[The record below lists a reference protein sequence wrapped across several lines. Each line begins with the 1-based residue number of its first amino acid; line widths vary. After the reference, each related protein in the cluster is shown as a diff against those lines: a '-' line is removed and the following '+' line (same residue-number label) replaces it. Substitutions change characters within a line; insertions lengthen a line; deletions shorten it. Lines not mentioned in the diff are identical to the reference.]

1 MSSDTR
7 GVRNTAKSILRKAGL
22 LPAAQRIATILT
34 SPPTYRAHERRFR
47 QLKRQHGHVLG
58 ERLNNHQH
66 RQRLALVC
74 SPSFPEV
81 EIELGLIKGLQ
92 LANFVPVVLIT
103 DTGREGR
110 LLVQYYKLTAV
121 GEFHQ
126 WSDFAGETD
135 STVAEAVV
143 SRCKSLGDLLEF
155 EHAGVRVG
163 RFAVST
169 ALRSTYRGSLDLQL
183 PQDRKLLVDKV
194 AQSMVAV
201 RAAQKILQHVRPDL
215 AMFVDTVYS
224 PLGELFESC
233 VQNNIETVE
242 WKQAHKSNALRFKRY
257 SLSNMGEHPWT
268 LSEESW
274 RLVRDMEWTENHS
287 KELDREL
294 YSSYAS
300 GDWMSVVGSQFE
312 KSMIDATRLRER
324 LDLDP
329 SKKTAFIFPHIL
341 WDATLFWGKCLFGD
355 YEEWLVET
363 VRAACANDRVNWVIK
378 VHPGNQ
384 RIRERG
390 SLQCESAET
399 VSLRKYFGK
408 LPPHIVM
415 IPPESEMSTYSVFQI
430 MDYCITVCGT
440 VGMEAARLGIPV
452 LTGGT
457 GPYHSKGFTVDS
469 NTREEYLEKVR
480 HIEEI
485 RALSPAQRELAE
497 RFAYA
502 TFLLRSWH
510 AKSVTLRYIPNTRK
524 FMYQGQVNIKS
535 REAWYTADDL
545 RAFADW
551 ITNPNKP
558 REYLAQL
565 PQACHSVSSSR
576 TEAEIKSHSEI
587 TSDVQA
593 ETD

>member
-1 MSSDTR
+1 ML
-7 GVRNTAKSILRKAGL
+7 TA
-22 LPAAQRIATILT
+22 
-34 SPPTYRAHERRFR
+34 PPEYRAHERRFR

-58 ERLNNHQH
+58 ARLNNHQG
-66 RQRLALVC
+66 RQRRALVC
-74 SPSFPEV
+74 GPSFPEA

-92 LANFVPVVLIT
+92 LAGFVPVVFISE
-103 DTGREGR
+103 TGREGR
-110 LLVQYYKLTAV
+110 LLAQHYKLAAV
-121 GEFHQ
+121 DEVHQ
-126 WSDFAGETD
+126 WDEFSGGIDNAT
-135 STVAEAVV
+135 AEAVV
-143 SRCKSLGDLLEF
+143 SKCKSLRDLMEF
-155 EHAGVRVG
+155 EHAGVQVG

-169 ALRSTYRGSLDLQL
+169 ALRLTYQGALDLRL
-183 PQDRKLLVDKV
+183 PEHRKLLADGV
-194 AQSMVAV
+194 ARGIVAV

-224 PLGELFESC
+224 PHGELFESC
-233 VQNNIETVE
+233 LQNNIETVE

-257 SLSNMGEHPWT
+257 SLSNRGEHPWT

-274 RLVRDMEWTENHS
+274 RLVRDMGWTENHS

-300 GDWMSVVGSQFE
+300 GDWMSVVGTQFE
-312 KSMIDATRLRER
+312 KSMIEATRLRER

-329 SKKTAFIFPHIL
+329 KKKTAFIFPHIL
-341 WDATLFWGKCLFGD
+341 WDATLFWGKCLFSN

-378 VHPGNQ
+378 VHPANK
-384 RIRERG
+384 RIREAW
-390 SLQCESAET
+390 SLKCESAET
-399 VSLRKYFGK
+399 VSLRKYLGK

-415 IPPESEMSTYSVFQI
+415 IPPESEISTYSVFQI

-440 VGMEAARLGIPV
+440 VGIEAARLGIPV
-452 LTGGT
+452 VTGGT
-457 GPYHSKGFTVDS
+457 GPYDGKGFTVDS

-480 HIEEI
+480 NIEEI
-485 RALSPAQRELAE
+485 QPLSPAQRELAE

-502 TFLLRSWH
+502 TFLMRPWH

-524 FMYQGQVNIKS
+524 FMCQGQVNIKS

-558 REYLAQL
+558 DEYLAQL

-576 TEAEIKSHSEI
+576 TDAEVKSHTEI

-593 ETD
+593 D

>member
-1 MSSDTR
+1 L
-7 GVRNTAKSILRKAGL
+7 NA
-22 LPAAQRIATILT
+22 
-34 SPPTYRAHERRFR
+34 PPEYWKYERRFR
-47 QLKRQHGHVLG
+47 ELKRQHGHVLG
-58 ERLNNHQH
+58 ERLNN
-66 RQRLALVC
+66 RQCKQKVALVC
-74 SPSFPEV
+74 CPGFPEV

-92 LANFVPVVLIT
+92 LANFVPVVMT
-103 DTGREGR
+103 TTGREGR
-110 LLVQYYKLTAV
+110 LLAQYYRLTGV
-121 GEFHQ
+121 DETHP
-126 WSDFAGETD
+126 WNDFVGETD

-143 SRCKSLGDLLEF
+143 SRCKSLQDLLEF
-155 EHAGVRVG
+155 EYGGVRVG

-169 ALRSTYRGSLDLQL
+169 ALRITYQGSVDLQL
-183 PQDRKLLVDKV
+183 PRDRELLVGAV
-194 AQSMVAV
+194 AQSMAAV

-224 PLGELFESC
+224 PQGELFESC
-233 VQNNIETVE
+233 VQNEIETVE

-257 SLSNMGEHPWT
+257 SLSNMGQHPWT

-274 RLVRDMEWTENHS
+274 RLVRDMEWTESHS
-287 KELDREL
+287 KELEREL

-312 KSMIDATRLRER
+312 KSMIDAARLRER
-324 LDLDP
+324 LNLDP

-355 YEEWLVET
+355 YEQWLVET

-378 VHPGNQ
+378 IHPGNQ
-384 RIRERG
+384 RIREGG
-390 SLQCESAET
+390 SLQCECAET
-399 VSLRKYFGK
+399 VSLHKYFGK

-415 IPPESEMSTYSVFQI
+415 IPPESKTSTYSVFQI

-480 HIEEI
+480 KIEEI
-485 RALSPAQRELAE
+485 QPLSPAQRELAE

-502 TFLLRSWH
+502 TFLMRSWD
-510 AKSVTLRYIPNTRK
+510 AKSATLRYIPDTRK
-524 FMYQGQVNIKS
+524 FTYQGQINIKS
-535 REAWYTADDL
+535 REDWYTADDL

-551 ITNPNKP
+551 ILHPNKP
-558 REYLAQL
+558 GEYFAQL

-576 TEAEIKSHSEI
+576 TDAEAKTHSEI

-593 ETD
+593 D

>member
-1 MSSDTR
+1 MRSDTPGAR
-7 GVRNTAKSILRKAGL
+7 STAKSILRKAGL
-22 LPAAQRIATILT
+22 LPAAQRISTILT
-34 SPPTYRAHERRFR
+34 APAAYRAHERRFR

-58 ERLNNHQH
+58 ERLNDPQSG
-66 RQRLALVC
+66 QRFALVC
-74 SPSFPEV
+74 SPTFPEV

-110 LLVQYYKLTAV
+110 LLAQYYKLAAV
-121 GEFHQ
+121 GEVHQ
-126 WSDFAGETD
+126 WSDFVGETD

-143 SRCKSLGDLLEF
+143 NRSKSVQDLLEF

-169 ALRSTYRGSLDLQL
+169 ALRTTYQGSLDLQL
-183 PQDRKLLVDKV
+183 PQHRKQLVDAV

-201 RAAQKILQHVRPDL
+201 RAAQEILQHFRPDL
-215 AMFVDTVYS
+215 AMFVDTAYS
-224 PLGELFESC
+224 PWGELFESC
-233 VQNNIETVE
+233 LQNNIETVQ
-242 WKQAHKSNALRFKRY
+242 WQQAHKSNALRFRRN
-257 SLSNMGEHPWT
+257 SLSDMGEHPVS

-300 GDWMSVVGSQFE
+300 GDWMSVVGTQFE
-312 KSMIDATRLRER
+312 KSMIDDARLRER

-341 WDATLFWGKCLFGD
+341 WDATFFWGKCLFAD
-355 YEEWLVET
+355 YEEWFVET
-363 VRAACANDRVNWVIK
+363 VRTACANDRVKWVIK
-378 VHPGNQ
+378 VHPANQ
-384 RIRERG
+384 RIREGG
-390 SLQCESAET
+390 SLGCESAEI
-399 VSLRKYFGK
+399 VALRKFGK

-415 IPPESEMSTYSVFQI
+415 IPPESEISTYSLFRV

-457 GPYHSKGFTVDS
+457 GPYDNKGFTVDS
-469 NTREEYLEKVR
+469 NTGEEYLEKLR
-480 HIEEI
+480 NIEDI
-485 RALSPAQRELAE
+485 RPLSSAQRELAE

-502 TFLLRSWH
+502 SFLMCPWH
-510 AKSVTLRYIPNTRK
+510 AKSVTLRYLPNTQK

-551 ITNPNKP
+551 ITDPNKP
-558 REYLAQL
+558 SEYWAQS
-565 PQACHSVSSSR
+565 PIATPTQ
-576 TEAEIKSHSEI
+576 I
-587 TSDVQA
+587 
-593 ETD
+593 

>member
-1 MSSDTR
+1 M
-7 GVRNTAKSILRKAGL
+7 
-22 LPAAQRIATILT
+22 
-34 SPPTYRAHERRFR
+34 
-47 QLKRQHGHVLG
+47 
-58 ERLNNHQH
+58 
-66 RQRLALVC
+66 
-74 SPSFPEV
+74 
-81 EIELGLIKGLQ
+81 
-92 LANFVPVVLIT
+92 PVVLINE
-103 DTGREGR
+103 TGREGR
-110 LLVQYYKLTAV
+110 LLVQHYKLAAV
-121 GEFHQ
+121 DEVHQ
-126 WSDFAGETD
+126 WDEFAEGIDNGT
-135 STVAEAVV
+135 AEAVV
-143 SRCKSLGDLLEF
+143 SRCKSLRDLIEF

-169 ALRSTYRGSLDLQL
+169 ALRLTYQGSLDLQL
-183 PQDRKLLVDKV
+183 PEHRKLLVRAV
-194 AQSMVAV
+194 AQSMLAV
-201 RAAQKILQHVRPDL
+201 RAAQKILQHVRPDF

-224 PLGELFESC
+224 PHGELFESC

-257 SLSNMGEHPWT
+257 SLSSMGEHPWT

-287 KELDREL
+287 KELEREL

-300 GDWMSVVGSQFE
+300 GDWMSVVGTQFE
-312 KSMIDATRLRER
+312 KSMIDAARLRER
-324 LDLDP
+324 LHLDP

-341 WDATLFWGKCLFGD
+341 WDATLFWGKCLFSD

-378 VHPGNQ
+378 IHPGNQ
-384 RIRERG
+384 RIREGR

-399 VSLRKYFGK
+399 VSLRKYFGE
-408 LPPHIVM
+408 LPPHIVT
-415 IPPESEMSTYSVFQI
+415 IPLESEISTYSVFQI

-440 VGMEAARLGIPV
+440 VGMEAARLGISV

-457 GPYHSKGFTVDS
+457 GPYHGKGFTVDS

-480 HIEEI
+480 NIEEI

-502 TFLLRSWH
+502 TFLMRSWH

-524 FMYQGQVNIKS
+524 FTYQGHVNIKS
-535 REAWYTADDL
+535 RDAWYAADDL

-558 REYLAQL
+558 DEYLVQL
-565 PQACHSVSSSR
+565 SQASHSVPTSR
-576 TEAEIKSHSEI
+576 TDAEIESHSEI
-587 TSDVQA
+587 ISDVQA
-593 ETD
+593 D

>member
-1 MSSDTR
+1 MRSDTP
-7 GVRNTAKSILRKAGL
+7 GARNAAKSILRKAGL
-22 LPAAQRIATILT
+22 LPAVQRISTILT
-34 SPPTYRAHERRFR
+34 APPAYRAHERRFR

-58 ERLNNHQH
+58 ERLNDPQR
-66 RQRLALVC
+66 RQRFALVC
-74 SPSFPEV
+74 GPTFPEV

-92 LANFVPVVLIT
+92 LANFVPVVLIP

-110 LLVQYYKLTAV
+110 LLAQYYKLAAV
-121 GEFHQ
+121 GEIHQ
-126 WSDFAGETD
+126 WSDFVGETD

-143 SRCKSLGDLLEF
+143 SRSKSLQDLLEF

-169 ALRSTYRGSLDLQL
+169 ALRNTYQGTLDLQL
-183 PQDRKLLVDKV
+183 PQHRKQLVDAV

-201 RAAQKILQHVRPDL
+201 RAAQEILQHFRPDL
-215 AMFVDTVYS
+215 AMFVDTAYS
-224 PLGELFESC
+224 PWGELFESC
-233 VQNNIETVE
+233 LQNNIETIQ
-242 WKQAHKSNALRFKRY
+242 WQQAHKSNALRFKRY
-257 SLSNMGEHPWT
+257 SLSDMGEHPVS

-300 GDWMSVVGSQFE
+300 GDWMSVVGTQFE
-312 KSMIDATRLRER
+312 KSMIDDARLRER

-341 WDATLFWGKCLFGD
+341 WDATFFWGKCLFAD
-355 YEEWLVET
+355 YEEWFVET
-363 VRAACANDRVNWVIK
+363 VRTACANDRVKWVIK
-378 VHPGNQ
+378 VHPANQ
-384 RIRERG
+384 RIREGG
-390 SLQCESAET
+390 SLGCESAEI
-399 VSLRKYFGK
+399 VALRKFGK

-415 IPPESEMSTYSVFQI
+415 IPPESEISTYSLFRV

-457 GPYHSKGFTVDS
+457 GPYDNKGFTVDS
-469 NTREEYLEKVR
+469 NTREEYLEKLR
-480 HIEEI
+480 NIEDI
-485 RALSPAQRELAE
+485 RPLSPAQRELAE

-502 TFLLRSWH
+502 SFLMRPWH
-510 AKSVTLRYIPNTRK
+510 AKSVTLRYLPNTRK
-524 FMYQGQVNIKS
+524 FTYQGQVNIKS
-535 REAWYTADDL
+535 REAWYMADDI

-558 REYLAQL
+558 GEYWAQSQIAT
-565 PQACHSVSSSR
+565 PTQ
-576 TEAEIKSHSEI
+576 I
-587 TSDVQA
+587 
-593 ETD
+593 

>member
-1 MSSDTR
+1 MGSATPV
-7 GVRNTAKSILRKAGL
+7 VRNTAKSILRKVGL
-22 LPAAQRIATILT
+22 LPAAQRIATMLT
-34 SPPTYRAHERRFR
+34 APPEYWEHKRRFR
-47 QLKRQHGHVLG
+47 QLKRQHRHVLG
-58 ERLNNHQH
+58 ERLNNHQC
-66 RQRLALVC
+66 RQRIALVC
-74 SPSFPEV
+74 CPGFPEV

-92 LANFVPVVLIT
+92 LANFVPVVMT
-103 DTGREGR
+103 TTGREGR
-110 LLVQYYKLTAV
+110 LLAQYYKLAGV
-121 GEFHQ
+121 DEIHP
-126 WSDFAGETD
+126 WSDFVGETD
-135 STVAEAVV
+135 TTVAEAVV
-143 SRCKSLGDLLEF
+143 SRCKSLQDLLEF
-155 EHAGVRVG
+155 EFGGIRVG

-169 ALRSTYRGSLDLQL
+169 ALRITYQGSLDLQL
-183 PQDRKLLVDKV
+183 SQDKELLVGAV
-194 AQSMVAV
+194 AQSMAAV

-224 PLGELFESC
+224 PQGELFESC
-233 VQNNIETVE
+233 VQSKIETVE

-257 SLSNMGEHPWT
+257 SLSNMGQHPWT

-274 RLVRDMEWTENHS
+274 RLVRDMEWTESHS
-287 KELDREL
+287 KELEREL

-312 KSMIDATRLRER
+312 KSMIDAARLRER
-324 LDLDP
+324 LNLDP
-329 SKKTAFIFPHIL
+329 NKKTAFIFPHIL

-355 YEEWLVET
+355 YEKWLVET

-378 VHPGNQ
+378 IHPGNQ
-384 RIRERG
+384 RVREGG
-390 SLQCESAET
+390 SLQCECAET
-399 VSLRKYFGK
+399 VSLNKYFGK

-415 IPPESEMSTYSVFQI
+415 IPPESKTSTYSVFQI

-480 HIEEI
+480 NIEEI
-485 RALSPAQRELAE
+485 QPLSPAQRELAE

-502 TFLLRSWH
+502 TFLMRSWD
-510 AKSVTLRYIPNTRK
+510 AKSATLRYIPNTRK
-524 FMYQGQVNIKS
+524 FTYQGQINIKS
-535 REAWYTADDL
+535 REDWYTADDL

-551 ITNPNKP
+551 ILHPNKP
-558 REYLAQL
+558 GEYFSPL
-565 PQACHSVSSSR
+565 PQACPGVSSSR
-576 TEAEIKSHSEI
+576 TDAEIKSHSEI

-593 ETD
+593 D

>member
-1 MSSDTR
+1 MSSATP
-7 GVRNTAKSILRKAGL
+7 VARNMARSILRKVGL
-22 LPAAQRIATILT
+22 LPAARRIATILT
-34 SPPTYRAHERRFR
+34 ASPEYRAHERRFR
-47 QLKRQHGHVLG
+47 QLQRQHGQVLG
-58 ERLNNHQH
+58 ERLNNHQR
-66 RQRLALVC
+66 RQRLALLC
-74 SPSFPEV
+74 GPSFPEA
-81 EIELGLIKGLQ
+81 EIELGLIKGFQ
-92 LANFVPVVLIT
+92 LADFLPVLLIS

-110 LLVQYYKLTAV
+110 LLAQFYKLAGV
-121 GEFHQ
+121 DEIHS
-126 WSDFAGETD
+126 WSDFARETD
-135 STVAEAVV
+135 STDAEAVV
-143 SRCKSLGDLLEF
+143 SGCRSLRDLLEF
-155 EHAGVRVG
+155 EHAGIRVG

-169 ALRSTYRGSLDLQL
+169 ALRSTYQGSLDLQL
-183 PQDRKLLVDKV
+183 PQDRKRLVGAV
-194 AQSMVAV
+194 AQSMAAV

-224 PLGELFESC
+224 PHGELFESC

-257 SLSNMGEHPWT
+257 SLSNMGEHPWS

-300 GDWMSVVGSQFE
+300 GDWMSVVGTQFE
-312 KSMIDATRLRER
+312 KSMIEATRLRER

-329 SKKTAFIFPHIL
+329 SKKTVFIFPHIL
-341 WDATLFWGKCLFGD
+341 WDATLFWGKCLFSN

-378 VHPGNQ
+378 VHPANK
-384 RIRERG
+384 RIREAW
-390 SLQCESAET
+390 SLKCESAET
-399 VSLRKYFGK
+399 VSLRKYLGK

-415 IPPESEMSTYSVFQI
+415 IPPESEISTYSVFQI

-452 LTGGT
+452 VTGGT
-457 GPYHSKGFTVDS
+457 GPYHGKGFTVDS

-480 HIEEI
+480 NIEDI
-485 RALSPAQRELAE
+485 RPLSSAQRELAE

-502 TFLLRSWH
+502 TFLMRPWH
-510 AKSVTLRYIPNTRK
+510 AKSVTLRYLPNTQK

-535 REAWYTADDL
+535 PEAWYTADDL
-545 RAFADW
+545 RAFAAW

-558 REYLAQL
+558 WEYLAQCQIAT
-565 PQACHSVSSSR
+565 PAP
-576 TEAEIKSHSEI
+576 I
-587 TSDVQA
+587 
-593 ETD
+593 

>member
-1 MSSDTR
+1 ML
-7 GVRNTAKSILRKAGL
+7 TA
-22 LPAAQRIATILT
+22 
-34 SPPTYRAHERRFR
+34 PPEYWTHERRFR
-47 QLKRQHGHVLG
+47 QLKRQHGDVLG
-58 ERLNNHQH
+58 ERLNNHH
-66 RQRLALVC
+66 CRQRVALVC
-74 SPSFPEV
+74 CPGFPEV

-92 LANFVPVVLIT
+92 LANFVPVVIT
-103 DTGREGR
+103 GTGREGR
-110 LLVQYYKLTAV
+110 LLAKYYKLEGV
-121 GEFHQ
+121 DEIHP
-126 WSDFAGETD
+126 WSDFVGETD

-143 SRCKSLGDLLEF
+143 SGCKSLRELLEF
-155 EHAGVRVG
+155 EYAGIRVG
-163 RFAVST
+163 RFAIST
-169 ALRSTYRGSLDLQL
+169 ALRMTYRGSLDFEL
-183 PQDRKLLVDKV
+183 PQDRELLVGAV
-194 AQSMVAV
+194 AQSIVAV
-201 RAAQKILQHVRPDL
+201 RAAQKILQHLRPDL

-224 PLGELFESC
+224 PQGELFESC
-233 VQNNIETVE
+233 LQNNIETVE

-257 SLSNMGEHPWT
+257 SLSNMGEHPLT

-274 RLVRDMEWTENHS
+274 RFVRDMEWTENHS

-294 YSSYAS
+294 YSTYAS
-300 GDWMSVVGSQFE
+300 GDWMSVVGTQFE
-312 KSMIDATRLRER
+312 KSMIDAARLRER

-341 WDATLFWGKCLFGD
+341 WDATFFWGKCLFGD

-378 VHPGNQ
+378 IHPGNQ
-384 RIRERG
+384 RIREGG
-390 SLQCESAET
+390 SLKCESAET

-408 LPPHIVM
+408 LPPRMVI

-452 LTGGT
+452 LAGGT
-457 GPYHSKGFTVDS
+457 GPYSNKGFTVDS

-480 HIEEI
+480 NIEDI
-485 RALSPAQRELAE
+485 QPLSSAQRELAE

-502 TFLLRSWH
+502 SFLMRPWH

-535 REAWYTADDL
+535 REAWYTASDL

-558 REYLAQL
+558 GEYLAQS

-576 TEAEIKSHSEI
+576 TDAEINSNSEI
-587 TSDVQA
+587 TSGVQA
-593 ETD
+593 D